1 MKKEA
6 GPTAIHVNHIEPQ
19 QRSTGYPE
27 PFAGRVFGRKKKKLG
42 DYFGL
47 KNFGVNLTTLP
58 PGTESA
64 LMHRHSVQDEFV
76 YILEGTPTLVTESG
90 DTLLEPGMCAG
101 FPAAGHAHHLVNKSN
116 EDVTYIE
123 VGDRLPGDEGSY
135 PNDDLKAELSR
146 TGQWVFSRKNGVV
159 YNT

>member
-1 MKKEA
+1 M
-6 GPTAIHVNHIEPQ
+6 
-19 QRSTGYPE
+19 
-27 PFAGRVFGRKKKKLG
+27 
-42 DYFGL
+42 
-47 KNFGVNLTTLP
+47 
-58 PGTESA
+58 
-64 LMHRHSVQDEFV
+64 
-76 YILEGTPTLVTESG
+76 
-90 DTLLEPGMCAG
+90 
-101 FPAAGHAHHLVNKSN
+101 NKSN